1 MTKPILN
8 KYFNHHLFFDKNKKK
23 LIDLNDNDLGKIKKK
38 KILPGKKIK
47 SVEVLVRITNDK

>member
-1 MTKPILN
+1 MKV
-8 KYFNHHLFFDKNKKK
+8 KKK
-23 LIDLNDNDLGKIKKK
+23 LIDLNDNDVGKIKIK